1 MLPSSSI
8 IVHMHCDCPFQ
19 NSFQQQQ
26 LNAINE
32 STLVRTGTRKEEKK
46 HTSSSSSNSHACTQT
61 NQVTAKL
68 CQNRT
73 ANHLNNSK

>member
-32 STLVRTGTRKEEKK
+32 STLVRTGTRKEERKN
-46 HTSSSSSNSHACTQT
+46 TRAVAVAATATHAHKPTKSQLNC
-61 NQVTAKL
+61 V
-68 CQNRT
+68 RT
-73 ANHLNNSK
+73 EPLTI

>member
-1 MLPSSSI
+1 MPSSSI

-26 LNAINE
+26 HLNAINE

-46 HTSSSSSNSHACTQT
+46 HTRAAAAATATHAHKPTKSQLNC
-61 NQVTAKL
+61 V
-68 CQNRT
+68 RT
-73 ANHLNNSK
+73 EPLTI